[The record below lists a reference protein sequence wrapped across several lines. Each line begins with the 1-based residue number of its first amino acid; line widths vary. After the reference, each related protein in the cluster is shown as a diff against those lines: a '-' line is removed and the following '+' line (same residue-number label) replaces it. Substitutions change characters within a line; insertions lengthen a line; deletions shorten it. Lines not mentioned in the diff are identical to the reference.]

1 MRPVILL
8 TGATGTLKNGTPTHV
23 LNQDYANAVL
33 AAGGL
38 PLLAVDSAGAEEYA
52 RAADGLLLTGGRD
65 LNPALYGQTGR
76 YESVLWDDQRDG
88 IEMPILRAF
97 VECKKPVMG
106 ICRGIQLL
114 NVFFGGTLIQDIP
127 DQLGGNHA
135 DGVCH
140 PVRALADSV
149 PGRLFGTELMT
160 NSYHHQV
167 IERLGDGLRA
177 TAWSKVDN
185 GEIIEAVEHEAL
197 PIFAVQWHPE
207 RMVGPAPVSPGC
219 TAMEPLFAELIR
231 RAAQMHG

>member
-1 MRPVILL
+1 
-8 TGATGTLKNGTPTHV
+8 
-23 LNQDYANAVL
+23 
-33 AAGGL
+33 
-38 PLLAVDSAGAEEYA
+38 
-52 RAADGLLLTGGRD
+52 
-65 LNPALYGQTGR
+65 
-76 YESVLWDDQRDG
+76 
-88 IEMPILRAF
+88 MPILRAF
-97 VECKKPVMG
+97 AECKKPVMG

-185 GEIIEAVEHEAL
+185 GEIIEAVDMKRCPFL
-197 PIFAVQWHPE
+197 PFSGIR
-207 RMVGPAPVSPGC
+207 RMVGPCTVSPGC
-219 TAMEPLFAELIR
+219 TAMEPLFAELVRVLLNARIIPKRFFIPRPTNGVLSRRGICFARDFQITARQGKWRKLKRRPEKAARPGR
-231 RAAQMHG
+231 RALTHFSGAHILKMARPYQSR